1 MANNSVRETGWGSYI
16 EVGCKAWRTLANELV
31 RDDPVT
37 IKAFLNYKDK
47 YAFAR
52 KIKDGKAR
60 ELLTGVFGAKLI
72 TVK

>member
-1 MANNSVRETGWGSYI
+1 MANNSVRETGWGSYVA
-16 EVGCKAWRTLANELV
+16 VGSKAWRTLANELV
-31 RDDPVT
+31 KDDPVT

-52 KIKDGKAR
+52 KIKDGHAR
-60 ELLTGVFGAKLI
+60 ELMIGAFGAKLV